1 MLLVFIEHRD
11 GKIRKCSFEVL
22 SVAGTLAF
30 GEVHALVVGKNVK
43 ELGESLKHWADFV
56 HCVENPL
63 LENYS
68 TSAFKKVVLEIA
80 KRINPDAILFSASSI
95 GKDLAP
101 RVSASLNSSFASDCT
116 NLRGE
121 NGKLI
126 AIRPIYAGKAFLEI
140 ELKNKPYVLTLRPN
154 IFPIESISKNG
165 KIEIESIEISEND
178 LICKVVALERGEETT
193 IDVTEADIVVSGG
206 RGMKGPENFALLKE
220 LCSILPNCAVGAS
233 RAAVDAGWID
243 HQHQVGQT
251 GKVVSPNLYMAF
263 GISGSI
269 QHLAGMSGSKII
281 VAVNKDP
288 EAPIFKVAN
297 YGLVADLFEV
307 IPILKEELKN
317 FIEKTI

>member
-1 MLLVFIEHRD
+1 MILVFVEHRD
-11 GKIRKCSFEVL
+11 GKIRKGSFEAL
-22 SVAGTLAF
+22 TVAGKIGL
-30 GEVHALVVGKNVK
+30 GEIHAIVVGREVK
-43 ELGESLKHWADFV
+43 GLAESLREWADV
-56 HCVENPL
+56 IHCVENSS

-68 TSAFKKVVLEIA
+68 TTAYKKVVCEVS
-80 KRINPDAILFSASSI
+80 KKINPDAVIFSASAL

-101 RVSASLNSSFASDCT
+101 RVSAALNSSFASDCT
-116 NLRGE
+116 SLHIE
-121 NGKLI
+121 NGKII
-126 AIRPIYAGKAFLEI
+126 AKRPVYAGKAFLTI
-140 ELKNKPYVLTLRPN
+140 EMKNRPYVITIRPN
-154 IFPIESISKNG
+154 IFQIEPLSKNG
-165 KIEIESIEISEND
+165 KIEMENIEISEGD
-178 LICKVVALERGEETT
+178 LTCRVLNIEKGEETT

-220 LCSILPNCAVGAS
+220 LCSILPSCAVGAS

-251 GKVVSPNLYMAF
+251 GKVVSPNLYFAF

-307 IPILKEELKN
+307 IPILKEELK
-317 FIEKTI
+317 KLLS

>member
-1 MLLVFIEHRD
+1 MILVFVEHRD
-11 GKIRKCSFEVL
+11 GKVRKGSFEIL
-22 SVAGTLAF
+22 SVAGKLGLGETHAVIVGKDVKTLA
-30 GEVHALVVGKNVK
+30 
-43 ELGESLKHWADFV
+43 ESLKDWADII

-68 TSAFKKVVLEIA
+68 TTAFKRVVFEIA
-80 KRINPDAILFSASSI
+80 KRTNPDAILFSASSL

-101 RVSASLNSSFASDCT
+101 RVSASLGSSFASDCT
-116 NLRGE
+116 NIRVE

-126 AIRPIYAGKAFLEI
+126 STRPIYAGKAFLEI

-154 IFPIESISKNG
+154 IFPVENLSKSG
-165 KIEIESIEISEND
+165 KIEIESVEISEED
-178 LICKVVALERGEETT
+178 LGCKVVGIERAEEATL
-193 IDVTEADIVVSGG
+193 DVTEADIVVSGG
-206 RGMKGPENFALLKE
+206 RGMKGPENFALLRE

-251 GKVVSPNLYMAF
+251 GKVVSPNLYIAF

-269 QHLAGMSGSKII
+269 QHLAGMSGSKVI

-297 YGLVADLFEV
+297 YGLISDLFEV
-307 IPILKEELKN
+307 IPILKEELK
-317 FIEKTI
+317 KLY

>member
-1 MLLVFIEHRD
+1 MILVFVEHRE
-11 GKIRKCSFEVL
+11 GKIRKGSFEVL
-22 SVAGTLAF
+22 SVAGRLEL
-30 GEVHALVVGKNVK
+30 GEVHAVIAGKNVK
-43 ELGESLKHWADFV
+43 ELGESLKSWADFI

-68 TSAFKKVVLEIA
+68 TTAFKKVVFEIS
-80 KRINPDAILFSASSI
+80 KRINPDAILFSASSL
-95 GKDLAP
+95 GKDIAP

-126 AIRPIYAGKAFLEI
+126 AVRPIYAGKAFLEI

-154 IFPIESISKNG
+154 VFPSEPVSKNG
-165 KIEIESIEISEND
+165 KIEIESIEISEDD
-178 LICKVVALERGEETT
+178 LICKVTGLEKGEEAA

-206 RGMKGPENFALLKE
+206 RGMKGPENFDLLRE
-220 LCSILPNCAVGAS
+220 LCLILPNCAVGAA

-297 YGLVADLFEV
+297 YGLVADLFEI
-307 IPILKEELKN
+307 IPILKEELK
-317 FIEKTI
+317 KLY

>member
-1 MLLVFIEHRD
+1 MILVFVEHRE
-11 GKIRKCSFEVL
+11 GKIRKGSFEAL
-22 SVAGTLAF
+22 SLAGKISS
-30 GEVHALVVGKNVK
+30 GEIHALIAGSQVK
-43 ELGESLKHWADFV
+43 GLAESLKEWADVV
-56 HCVENPL
+56 HCVENPS

-68 TSAFKKVVLEIA
+68 TTAFKKVVFEIA
-80 KRINPDAILFSASSI
+80 KKINPTAIIFSASSL

-101 RVSASLNSSFASDCT
+101 RVSASLGSSFASDCT
-116 NLRGE
+116 SLHME
-121 NGKLI
+121 NGKII
-126 AIRPIYAGKAFLEI
+126 ATRPVYAGKAFLTI
-140 ELKNKPYVLTLRPN
+140 ELKNKPYVVTIRPN
-154 IFPIESISKNG
+154 IFPVESVSKNG
-165 KIEIESIEISEND
+165 VLEMENIEISEND
-178 LICKVVALERGEETT
+178 LICKVLSIEKGEEAT

-251 GKVVSPNLYMAF
+251 GKVVSPNLYFAF

-288 EAPIFKVAN
+288 DAPIFKVAN

-307 IPILKEELKN
+307 IPILKEELK
-317 FIEKTI
+317 KLLG